1 MGETQP
7 QRIEIAFAPDTV
19 AELARAVIDVTARIV
34 DEQRAEQAPK
44 PATTPYDLG
53 LEPWAFHDPRQACE
67 VVAYLDP
74 QNQVRHVPTTRASEV
89 PKAWRRMW
97 LQPRE

>member
-1 MGETQP
+1 MGETVRHTHKLDEDQFT
-7 QRIEIAFAPDTV
+7 AFLAAISAP
-19 AELARAVIDVTARIV
+19 LADAGAQT
-34 DEQRAEQAPK
+34 

-53 LEPWAFHDPRQACE
+53 LEPWTFHDPRQACE

-97 LQPRE
+97 LQPRA

>member
-7 QRIEIAFAPDTV
+7 QRIEIVFAPD
-19 AELARAVIDVTARIV
+19 AGAILASAVIEVIDRLT
-34 DEQRAEQAPK
+34 ENQHRAAEAA